1 MSDAYSIMSPS
12 FTRPR
17 HIRRSS
23 LSTVGGNAVQL
34 DAPNTVASS
43 SPPRKSTTQS
53 TASPARTSI
62 SPRQTESNRQRDA
75 LQSPPSQ
82 RAQAVPRYTVPSYG
96 QLDLGAMTALLKGEY
111 QVLTGEPRHLMKF
124 TSVIL
129 KMLSSESLP
138 PWANDHGPLDLD
150 VDTDYESS
158 LQDHFDQLIPRGPA
172 SGTLVRKQ
180 IRSRRP
186 DLPDRSVPPK
196 RVSRQEA

>member
-1 MSDAYSIMSPS
+1 MSPS

-34 DAPNTVASS
+34 DAPNAVASS

-62 SPRQTESNRQRDA
+62 SPRRTESS
-75 LQSPPSQ
+75 QSPPSQ

-129 KMLSSESLP
+129 KMLSDESLP
-138 PWANDHGPLDLD
+138 PFGMDHGPLVLD